1 MPFKHAITTVMIL
14 AVALFCLTVVCSD
27 DNDVPTG
34 PGNGWSTI
42 NFADYEDL
50 IGDIVPPVYTEPLAS
65 PAEIDP
71 MWTST
76 FLNKVFS
83 EDEPMSLY
91 SNLEYFDE
99 LVEEIG
105 FFLVMNEEGDVAVDS
120 SISEGDVNSYDVCEI
135 TELTTAVPIPTALQD
150 VFGISVAV
158 ENLATM
164 DFPDMAEDEV
174 LQLGF
179 TINDDEQAVLA
190 FQRQDETESIT
201 ITTLYYFYMDMVDSS
216 IVMRGAVYK
225 DYGDDTSARWVYD
238 IQSVDE
244 SDFAYRMSWY
254 SDPEGELTETM
265 LGCIIGGGDKDV
277 EFALKYREY
286 KPADSTDFYADLS
299 QEQVFGPNYTEGS
312 SLISEFSTFVSADLF
327 IVYDEM
333 PSALMSS
340 PFLTR

>member
-105 FFLVMNEEGDVAVDS
+105 FFLVMRRE
-120 SISEGDVNSYDVCEI
+120 
-135 TELTTAVPIPTALQD
+135 
-150 VFGISVAV
+150 
-158 ENLATM
+158 
-164 DFPDMAEDEV
+164 
-174 LQLGF
+174 QLRRLR
-179 TINDDEQAVLA
+179 NHRV
-190 FQRQDETESIT
+190 
-201 ITTLYYFYMDMVDSS
+201 
-216 IVMRGAVYK
+216 
-225 DYGDDTSARWVYD
+225 DYGR
-238 IQSVDE
+238 
-244 SDFAYRMSWY
+244 
-254 SDPEGELTETM
+254 
-265 LGCIIGGGDKDV
+265 
-277 EFALKYREY
+277 
-286 KPADSTDFYADLS
+286 ADSDRPAGCVRNLRHRRESGDH
-299 QEQVFGPNYTEGS
+299 G
-312 SLISEFSTFVSADLF
+312 FSG
-327 IVYDEM
+327 YG
-333 PSALMSS
+333 
-340 PFLTR
+340 RR